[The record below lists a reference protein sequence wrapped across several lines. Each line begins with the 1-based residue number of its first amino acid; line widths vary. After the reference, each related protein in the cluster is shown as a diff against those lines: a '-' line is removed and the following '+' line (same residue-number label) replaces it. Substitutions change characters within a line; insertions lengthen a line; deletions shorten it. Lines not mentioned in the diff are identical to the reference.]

1 VRLTV
6 CVVAHVV
13 PRLFEGDEASGGE
26 KDETKVVW
34 ALDFGAPF
42 NHVEAARSDDGSLA
56 FLPAWFTSTVP
67 SATATATATADT
79 SAANTAAELSPSLAP
94 PQPTQEHDEE
104 ASAAQV

>member
-6 CVVAHVV
+6 CIVACVA

-42 NHVEAARSDDGSLA
+42 SHVEAARSDDGSLA
-56 FLPAWFTSTVP
+56 FLPAWFTSTEP
-67 SATATATATADT
+67 SATATADAG
-79 SAANTAAELSPSLAP
+79 AANTAAEPSLAL
-94 PQPTQEHDEE
+94 PQLTQEHDE